1 MKVLAF
7 DIWADYAHFR
17 KFYTTSSPL
26 TFSFPPPSAIAG
38 ILGAICGLDKNKNEY
53 LKVFGGEMCKVAL
66 RILRP
71 VRKVR
76 VGINLLETKGTN
88 FRLPMSDKN
97 LAPHTQIRTEFIKNP
112 AFRIYIA
119 HQDPNIFNHLYK
131 HIIEHKSI
139 YTVSL
144 GLSELLADFRY
155 IGIYS
160 LETKFEG
167 KPAEINTPVTAD
179 NIIPDT
185 LEIETGKKYFK
196 EKLPV
201 RMNHDRI
208 VEKYDDVIF
217 EPEGNTIKA
226 QLKTYYTLEN
236 GDNIAFF

>member
-1 MKVLAF
+1 MKVLVF

-26 TFSFPPPSAIAG
+26 TFSFPPPTAVAG
-38 ILGAICGLDKNKNEY
+38 ILGAIFGSDKNKNEY
-53 LKVFGGEMCKVAL
+53 LKIFGNETCKIAL

-76 VGINLLETKGTN
+76 MGINLLETKGTN

-97 LAPHTQIRTEFIKNP
+97 LAPRTQIRTEFIKNP

-119 HQDPNIFNHLYK
+119 HQDADIFNCLYK
-131 HIIEHKSI
+131 NISEHKSI

-144 GLSELLADFRY
+144 GLSELLADFGY
-155 IGIYS
+155 IGIYNS
-160 LETKFEG
+160 KKIFEG
-167 KPAEINTPVTAD
+167 LPSEITTPVTA
-179 NIIPDT
+179 NNMIPDT
-185 LEIETGKKYFK
+185 LEIEAGKKYFK
-196 EKLPV
+196 EKLPI
-201 RMNHDRI
+201 RMNPERI

-217 EPEGNTIKA
+217 EPEGNAIKA
-226 QLKTYYTLEN
+226 QLKTYYALEN

>member
-1 MKVLAF
+1 MKILVF

-38 ILGAICGLDKNKNEY
+38 ILGAFYGSDKNKNEY
-53 LKVFGGEMCKVAL
+53 LKVFGSEVCKIAL

-71 VRKVR
+71 IRKVR
-76 VGINLLETKGTN
+76 MGINLLETKGTN
-88 FRLPMSDKN
+88 FRLPMSDKH
-97 LAPHTQIRTEFIKNP
+97 LAPRTQIRTEFIKNP

-119 HQDPNIFNHLYK
+119 HQDASIFNGLYK
-131 HIIEHKSI
+131 NISEHKSI
-139 YTVSL
+139 YTISL

-155 IGIYS
+155 IGIYNS
-160 LETKFEG
+160 ETIRNG
-167 KPAEINTPVTAD
+167 KPSDITTPVIAS

-185 LEIETGKKYFK
+185 IEIEMGKKYFK
-196 EKLPV
+196 EKLPIK
-201 RMNHDRI
+201 MNPERI

-226 QLKTYYTLEN
+226 QVKTYYTLEN